1 MNGFVSI
8 YFDRQSNS
16 KPTTIINKVGKVDNV
31 KFAYLVTGEVDA
43 IAWVETPDSLSF
55 REALLDIN
63 SVSGVGYTSTFVAL

>member
-1 MNGFVSI
+1 MNGFVNI

-16 KPTTIINKVGKVDNV
+16 KPTTILNKIGKVDHV

-43 IAWVETPDSLSF
+43 IAWVEAPDSPTF
-55 REALLDIN
+55 RETLLDIN